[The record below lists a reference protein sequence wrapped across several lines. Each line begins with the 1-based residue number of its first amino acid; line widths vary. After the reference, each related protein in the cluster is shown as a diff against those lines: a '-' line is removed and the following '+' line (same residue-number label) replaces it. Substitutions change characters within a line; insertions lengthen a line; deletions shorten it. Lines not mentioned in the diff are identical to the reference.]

1 MKEEHTDKQ
10 GKQLVNACQGL
21 EADMVFQLCN
31 GISKLYL
38 EKMRKKKKK
47 QNERFVLLQNIGTHP
62 KLKIRIKPV
71 VS

>member
-21 EADMVFQLCN
+21 EAVMVSQLCN
-31 GISKLYL
+31 GISKIYL
-38 EKMRKKKKK
+38 EKMRKKKK
-47 QNERFVLLQNIGTHP
+47 QNERFVLLQNLGTHP

>member
-21 EADMVFQLCN
+21 EADMVSQLCN

-38 EKMRKKKKK
+38 EKMRKKKKT
-47 QNERFVLLQNIGTHP
+47 ERKVCAFAEYWYSP
-62 KLKIRIKPV
+62 KIKNKN
-71 VS
+71 